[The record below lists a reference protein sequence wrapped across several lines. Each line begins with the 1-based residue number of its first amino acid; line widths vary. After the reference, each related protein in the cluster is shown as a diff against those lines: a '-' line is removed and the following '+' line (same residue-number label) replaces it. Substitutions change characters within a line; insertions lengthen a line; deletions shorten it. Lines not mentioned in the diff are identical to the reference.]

1 MENEAK
7 PKSKAK
13 HPDRVTLSPESLA
26 RLAQWIGETQ
36 NQFKGTRITKTD
48 LVDFLILSHSA
59 HLSERE
65 LEQLQIQH
73 FDEVRFAS
81 WALGQLKEA
90 RAQGKAVCL
99 SDIISAAP
107 QTKKKGDN
115 DDGTTVKSGK

>member
-73 FDEVRFAS
+73 FDEVRFAA

-90 RAQGKAVCL
+90 RAQGKTISL

-107 QTKKKGDN
+107 QTKKRGDA
-115 DDGTTVKSGK
+115 DDSTTVKSK